1 MAKIDEL
8 YDFVDSLTFTNMYD
22 KRDNPIR
29 KERYLSYY
37 GNCDADERIYVHIY
51 DTHMF
56 IEKQVILSRTQP
68 ITETVNRDTQE
79 GEAVVQRFIKLL
91 TYKYETDEIGK
102 ITRGSFSGY
111 RGKPTTIQN
120 PDGVYNLIGSRDFY
134 LTEFKDFDRPDEYMF
149 YNLYS
154 LSTGETINIDIYS
167 DHMDLAK
174 YIKYNPKFDYRET
187 VSCKETN
194 GAKTI
199 KKFMAALSKRQKH
212 IVYGEYVQ
220 QEKTK

>member
-1 MAKIDEL
+1 MAQIEEL
-8 YDFVDSLTFTNMYD
+8 YDFVDTLTFTNMYD

-91 TYKYETDEIGK
+91 TY
-102 ITRGSFSGY
+102 
-111 RGKPTTIQN
+111 
-120 PDGVYNLIGSRDFY
+120 
-134 LTEFKDFDRPDEYMF
+134 
-149 YNLYS
+149 
-154 LSTGETINIDIYS
+154 
-167 DHMDLAK
+167 
-174 YIKYNPKFDYRET
+174 
-187 VSCKETN
+187 
-194 GAKTI
+194 
-199 KKFMAALSKRQKH
+199 
-212 IVYGEYVQ
+212 YV
-220 QEKTK
+220 